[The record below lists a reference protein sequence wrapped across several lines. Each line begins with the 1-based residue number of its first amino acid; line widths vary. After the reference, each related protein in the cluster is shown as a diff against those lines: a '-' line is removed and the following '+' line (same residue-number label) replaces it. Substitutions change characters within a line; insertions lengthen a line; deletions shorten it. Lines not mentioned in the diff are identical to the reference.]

1 MKNRNNDL
9 PVDGTLAESD
19 FSGSINKKPPQVSVY
34 IKVSSFTK
42 ITFFHMIG

>member
-19 FSGSINKKPPQVSVY
+19 FSGSIKKKKKP
-34 IKVSSFTK
+34 
-42 ITFFHMIG
+42 G